1 MTDTR
6 LMGISPSAD
15 FIEGRRVGK
24 REGIEVALAILDD
37 YRAREND
44 WLERARK
51 GDVAPKANAAD
62 IADDARS
69 REAVLR
75 GAAAD
80 IRALLTELG

>member
-1 MTDTR
+1 MTKPRTKRTFTD
-6 LMGISPSAD
+6 GK
-15 FIEGRRVGK
+15 RVGLK
-24 REGIEVALAILDD
+24 AALKIVNGW
-37 YRAREND
+37 RAREND